1 MNNIINKIKKDL
13 SSIYGKYLF
22 LYSSDDT
29 KILIEEETVKYFDNN
44 YNYKIQSS
52 IDDNG
57 ITVHNL
63 DNLLLK
69 IKRDKINKILD
80 RINKK

>member
-69 IKRDKINKILD
+69 IRRDKINKILD